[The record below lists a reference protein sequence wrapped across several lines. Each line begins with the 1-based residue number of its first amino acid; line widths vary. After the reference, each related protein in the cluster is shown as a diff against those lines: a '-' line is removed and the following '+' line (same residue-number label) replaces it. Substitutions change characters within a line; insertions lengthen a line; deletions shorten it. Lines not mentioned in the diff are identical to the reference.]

1 MKAFINR
8 LGVVLI
14 LGAGLVLPA
23 AEAQQPSANLDS
35 MLNAVANAPGW
46 GSSAPTAYQGGAY
59 MSGYPASMPRPMRVR
74 ASMGSSSYGRSL
86 GGGFN
91 TAAGQSQNNYAQ
103 NNSAQ
108 NNYAQNEARS
118 CYYRAQDQAS
128 RAHNCYNRSFNGD
141 RYSRRQAADE
151 ALYAARAARR
161 EADRAYNQAA
171 SGDSVAQT
179 YADKAYAVASSAM
192 ADADRARG
200 NADRARDRSDDG
212 W

>member
-1 MKAFINR
+1 MKVFPNGLAF
-8 LGVVLI
+8 VLI
-14 LGAGLVLPA
+14 LSGFVYCR
-23 AEAQQPSANLDS
+23 AEAQGSSANLNRLLDD
-35 MLNAVANAPGW
+35 VANAPGW
-46 GSSAPTAYQGGAY
+46 GSSAPTSYPRGSY
-59 MSGYPASMPRPMRVR
+59 TSGYPVSMPRPMPVR
-74 ASMGSSSYGRSL
+74 PSMGSSGYGRNI

-108 NNYAQNEARS
+108 NNHAQNEARS

-128 RAHNCYNRSFNGD
+128 RAHNCYNRSFYGD
-141 RYSRRQAADE
+141 RYSRSQAADE

-179 YADKAYAVASSAM
+179 YADKASAVASSAM